1 MPETKAANRT
11 VSAILSVEI
20 SSTAGKALYI
30 GTVMGGE
37 RMAQTETQLANLEKG
52 KKTQF
57 KSGENAA
64 ENGRKGGIAS
74 GEEKRARKTIRKEL
88 ETLLSMPAKDK
99 HGKETGHTVQTAIIV
114 ALVAKASKGDTK
126 AFELIRDTIGEKPAE
141 RITLAQIDQD
151 TIDEVE
157 KMVMGDDA

>member
-1 MPETKAANRT
+1 
-11 VSAILSVEI
+11 
-20 SSTAGKALYI
+20 
-30 GTVMGGE
+30 
-37 RMAQTETQLANLEKG
+37 MAQSEAQLANLEKG
-52 KKTQF
+52 KEHQF
-57 KSGENAA
+57 NAETAAKAGVKGAAASA
-64 ENGRKGGIAS
+64 EA
-74 GEEKRARKTIRKEL
+74 KRARKTIRAEL

-99 HGKETGHTVQTAIIV
+99 KGNETGHTVQTAIIV

-126 AFELIRDTIGEKPAE
+126 AFEIIRDTIGEKPAE